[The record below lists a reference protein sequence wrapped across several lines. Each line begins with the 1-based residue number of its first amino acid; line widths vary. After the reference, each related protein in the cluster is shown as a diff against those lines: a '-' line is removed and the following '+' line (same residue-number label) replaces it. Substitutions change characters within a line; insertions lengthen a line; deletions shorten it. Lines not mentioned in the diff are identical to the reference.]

1 MAHNQN
7 RPGNPEEESS
17 YASEET
23 YEECPVCHQE
33 FVEGVCPITSTE
45 CPYLKGEDDL
55 EDEDEDPDFEDVEHL
70 REVLE
75 EDKEADRLTEVE
87 GEVPAEDL
95 KEDPKPA
102 SRRPPPAKRGS

>member
-1 MAHNQN
+1 MSQNQK
-7 RPGNPEEESS
+7 RSGNPEEESS
-17 YASEET
+17 YLSEET

-33 FVEGVCPITSTE
+33 FVEGVCPITSAE
-45 CPYLKGEDDL
+45 CPYLKGDDDA

-87 GEVPAEDL
+87 GEVPKEDL
-95 KEDPKPA
+95 KDGED
-102 SRRPPPAKRGS
+102 R